1 MTINPFPFKILF
13 WFENDSKIITEIKR
27 TDIQSE
33 DKSLVYKWLIIENG
47 TRSSSVATEPYGESS
62 KNDYQGRISILTFQ
76 SMDSSG
82 ENQTRTFAEG
92 ILRWDAHEALFEG
105 EKLTPVNEQQLEN
118 QWLEVIARFLR

>member
-1 MTINPFPFKILF
+1 MTTTPFPFKVLF
-13 WFENDSKIITEIKR
+13 WFENDSKIIAEIKR

-33 DKSLVYKWLIIENG
+33 DKSLVYKWIVIEKEI
-47 TRSSSVATEPYGESS
+47 RSSSVATEPCGESS

-92 ILRWDAHEALFEG
+92 ILRWDEEQVDFNGKKMKRIDPEG
-105 EKLTPVNEQQLEN
+105 LSVED
-118 QWLEVIARFLR
+118 LEVIAGFLG